1 MMFAVS
7 FCFLLFV
14 LRFLWINLLS
24 PGISISVWVSSI
36 RVGSIG
42 IGVSS
47 IGSIEKSSIS
57 LWLSLSR
64 SLSIVSI
71 GVWVSSVGSI
81 DSSIWVSSIS
91 SSNSGQR
98 GLSKTNSGQRGRWGN
113 LSVSR
118 GSSVGVGGIGVGTN
132 STITIDTIEGISIS
146 LS

>member
-71 GVWVSSVGSI
+71 GSVEESWVSLGL
-81 DSSIWVSSIS
+81 
-91 SSNSGQR
+91 
-98 GLSKTNSGQRGRWGN
+98 GLSLGNMNDSGR
-113 LSVSR
+113 
-118 GSSVGVGGIGVGTN
+118 VG
-132 STITIDTIEGISIS
+132 DISAS
-146 LS
+146 

>member
-71 GVWVSSVGSI
+71 GVWVSS
-81 DSSIWVSSIS
+81 
-91 SSNSGQR
+91 
-98 GLSKTNSGQRGRWGN
+98 
-113 LSVSR
+113 
-118 GSSVGVGGIGVGTN
+118 
-132 STITIDTIEGISIS
+132 ISIS
-146 LS
+146 YVEESWVSLGLGLSLGDMNDSGR